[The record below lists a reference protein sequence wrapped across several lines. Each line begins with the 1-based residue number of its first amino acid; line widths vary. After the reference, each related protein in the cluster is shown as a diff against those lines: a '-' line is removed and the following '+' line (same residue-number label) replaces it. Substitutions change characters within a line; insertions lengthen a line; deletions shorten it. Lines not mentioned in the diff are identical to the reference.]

1 MKQLEKKKKM
11 LLFRV
16 LKAWRGA
23 NCRQTG
29 FVKLGASMHT
39 LGFGL
44 VLNILSPSK
53 LYRILE

>member
-1 MKQLEKKKKM
+1 MKQLEKKKM

-29 FVKLGASMHT
+29 FVKLGGEHAHT
-39 LGFGL
+39 LGFGH

-53 LYRILE
+53 LYRSLE